1 MPPAKRTECTRMFMS
16 LDKRKNGE
24 ISLDDSLFAAVR
36 LTAPSF
42 SHGGRTRVVTL
53 FARRPVL
60 SA

>member
-1 MPPAKRTECTRMFMS
+1 MFMS